1 MAHEDVLT
9 TGAVGQIKFQL
20 HVSRNPSSFQPSI
33 SAAEK
38 GQAQNLETLSFTLS
52 SLHRLKR
59 FCSMSGFEV
68 AGIVLGSIPIVVSA
82 LQCYMNGLGTLQN
95 FRSYKRILRSLIL
108 TLKTEHVNL
117 QNICEKLLT
126 GIAPQTRIEE
136 MIRDPFGDLW
146 REEEIFNK
154 LRLRLWVSVQVFDDR
169 VQDMR
174 EAIQQMMEKLN
185 VGADGKVEW
194 AESSSIRKQF
204 KRATFIL
211 QKSNHEEALTRI
223 RDGVSAL
230 ERLAVLNTDL
240 ETQRKS
246 RSQGRLNK
254 LVNGMLSGI
263 YHALRS
269 TMTCKCSDLHDVGLR
284 LTPPSRTVVPEDDD
298 EDIIKELQFRLAVS
312 YLTGSQVNTSKQ
324 WNEILLRSGDDSKM
338 STVSFTAQ
346 RTCAS
351 RKTVGFAVPSTTPST
366 NSQQSQTVVI
376 ESALSNLTLNT
387 LRTMSEPL
395 CSKHINNLCE
405 TMQTMGKKKQG
416 ERCGHIQ
423 HCSMTETKRYDVYTL
438 ECLGSCEEW
447 SLVPLKQVL
456 QDPALLYG
464 DKLRLAWMIACGVL
478 QMQGTPWVAD
488 IPRSEDIFIAQK
500 GGVHQFQ
507 HVFVLRHFPED
518 PRVNA
523 SVSPNNPFMLYLGI
537 LLIELIL
544 GQSIATLDSPQTQTL
559 EPGLPRHILDYEA
572 ANKLLGR
579 VMMTG
584 GSGYYNA
591 VERCLRS
598 DMQIAKSKYENRI
611 CRALARKWSRPPYRN
626 MPCFVYI
633 NGYPGIGKLTI
644 AKELQQLLPSS
655 KIYHNHLLIDPIDAL
670 VERSS
675 PGYHEMRTGL
685 RRHVLNEIAT
695 SEYTKDTTWIFTDA
709 RDASAAGEMG
719 AKDYEAAARKR
730 DVSLISIV
738 LECEIEENI
747 RRATNPA
754 RNQSISAKL
763 TDETILRPILEKES
777 IYRFGNETELVL
789 DVTKLSS
796 EEAALRIKE
805 HVDRLAAC
813 P

>member
-1 MAHEDVLT
+1 
-9 TGAVGQIKFQL
+9 
-20 HVSRNPSSFQPSI
+20 
-33 SAAEK
+33 
-38 GQAQNLETLSFTLS
+38 
-52 SLHRLKR
+52 
-59 FCSMSGFEV
+59 MSGFEV

-154 LRLRLWVSVQVFDDR
+154 LRLRLWSSLQVFDDR

-174 EAIQQMMEKLN
+174 EAIEEMIEKLN
-185 VGADGKVEW
+185 IGPDGKVGSYGQHCASTNLEQTEW
-194 AESSSIRKQF
+194 TESSLIKKQF

-211 QKSNHEEALTRI
+211 QKSNHEEVLTRI

-230 ERLAVLNTDL
+230 QQLAVLNTDL
-240 ETQRKS
+240 ESQRKS

-284 LTPPSRTVVPEDDD
+284 LTPPSRTVIPEDDD

-312 YLTGSQVNTSKQ
+312 YLAASQTEASKH
-324 WNEILLRSGDDSKM
+324 WNEILLKSKEGPKA

-346 RTCAS
+346 STTTS
-351 RKTVGFAVPSTTPST
+351 RKTVGFAVPSTTSSK
-366 NSQQSQTVVI
+366 NSQQSQTVII

-387 LRTMSEPL
+387 LRTISEPI
-395 CSKHINNLCE
+395 CSKHISNLCE
-405 TMQTMGKKKQG
+405 AMQTMGKRKQG

-423 HCSMTETKRYDVYTL
+423 HCYMTETKKYDVYTL
-438 ECLGSCEEW
+438 ECLGSCDEW

-507 HVFVLRHFPED
+507 HVFVLRHFPEY

-523 SVSPNNPFMLYLGI
+523 SVSPTNPFMLYLGI

-579 VMMTG
+579 VMMIG

-598 DMQIAKSKYENRI
+598 DMQIGTSGNS
-611 CRALARKWSRPPYRN
+611 C
-626 MPCFVYI
+626 CFQGDVI
-633 NGYPGIGKLTI
+633 SGVL
-644 AKELQQLLPSS
+644 
-655 KIYHNHLLIDPIDAL
+655 DPLEQD
-670 VERSS
+670 
-675 PGYHEMRTGL
+675 L
-685 RRHVLNEIAT
+685 RR
-695 SEYTKDTTWIFTDA
+695 
-709 RDASAAGEMG
+709 
-719 AKDYEAAARKR
+719 
-730 DVSLISIV
+730 
-738 LECEIEENI
+738 
-747 RRATNPA
+747 
-754 RNQSISAKL
+754 
-763 TDETILRPILEKES
+763 
-777 IYRFGNETELVL
+777 LV
-789 DVTKLSS
+789 
-796 EEAALRIKE
+796 A
-805 HVDRLAAC
+805 
-813 P
+813 

>member
-1 MAHEDVLT
+1 
-9 TGAVGQIKFQL
+9 
-20 HVSRNPSSFQPSI
+20 
-33 SAAEK
+33 
-38 GQAQNLETLSFTLS
+38 
-52 SLHRLKR
+52 
-59 FCSMSGFEV
+59 MSGFEV

-154 LRLRLWVSVQVFDDR
+154 LRLRLWSSLQVFDDR

-174 EAIQQMMEKLN
+174 EAIEEMMEKLN
-185 VGADGKVEW
+185 IGPDGKVGSYGQHCASANSEQTEW
-194 AESSSIRKQF
+194 TESSSIKKQF

-211 QKSNHEEALTRI
+211 QKSNHEEVLTRI

-230 ERLAVLNTDL
+230 QQLAVLNTDL
-240 ETQRKS
+240 ESQRKS

-269 TMTCKCSDLHDVGLR
+269 TMTCKCSDLHEVGLR
-284 LTPPSRTVVPEDDD
+284 LTPPSRTVIPEDDD

-312 YLTGSQVNTSKQ
+312 YLAASQTEASKH
-324 WNEILLRSGDDSKM
+324 WNEILLKSKEGPKA

-346 RTCAS
+346 STTTS
-351 RKTVGFAVPSTTPST
+351 RKTVGFAVPSTTSST
-366 NSQQSQTVVI
+366 NSQQSQTVII

-387 LRTMSEPL
+387 LRTISEPV
-395 CSKHINNLCE
+395 CSKHISNICE
-405 TMQTMGKKKQG
+405 AMQTMGKRKQG

-423 HCSMTETKRYDVYTL
+423 HCYMTETKKYDVYTL
-438 ECLGSCEEW
+438 ECLGSCDEW
-447 SLVPLKQVL
+447 SLVPLKQIL

-464 DKLRLAWMIACGVL
+464 DKLRLAWMIACGIL
-478 QMQGTPWVAD
+478 QMQGTPWVAN

-507 HVFVLRHFPED
+507 HVFVLRHFPEY

-523 SVSPNNPFMLYLGI
+523 SVSPTNPFMLYLGI

-598 DMQIAKSKYENRI
+598 DMQIGTSGNS
-611 CRALARKWSRPPYRN
+611 C
-626 MPCFVYI
+626 CFQGDVI
-633 NGYPGIGKLTI
+633 SGVLGPL
-644 AKELQQLLPSS
+644 EQ
-655 KIYHNHLLIDPIDAL
+655 D
-670 VERSS
+670 
-675 PGYHEMRTGL
+675 L
-685 RRHVLNEIAT
+685 RR
-695 SEYTKDTTWIFTDA
+695 
-709 RDASAAGEMG
+709 
-719 AKDYEAAARKR
+719 
-730 DVSLISIV
+730 
-738 LECEIEENI
+738 
-747 RRATNPA
+747 
-754 RNQSISAKL
+754 
-763 TDETILRPILEKES
+763 
-777 IYRFGNETELVL
+777 LV
-789 DVTKLSS
+789 
-796 EEAALRIKE
+796 A
-805 HVDRLAAC
+805 
-813 P
+813 

>member
-1 MAHEDVLT
+1 
-9 TGAVGQIKFQL
+9 
-20 HVSRNPSSFQPSI
+20 
-33 SAAEK
+33 
-38 GQAQNLETLSFTLS
+38 
-52 SLHRLKR
+52 
-59 FCSMSGFEV
+59 MSGFEV

-95 FRSYKRILRSLIL
+95 FRSYKRILKSLIL

-117 QNICEKLLT
+117 QNIYEKLLT

-136 MIRDPFGDLW
+136 MIRDPFGHLW

-154 LRLRLWVSVQVFDDR
+154 LRLRLWSSLQVFDDR

-174 EAIQQMMEKLN
+174 EAIEEMMEKLN
-185 VGADGKVEW
+185 IDTDGKTDW
-194 AESSSIRKQF
+194 TDSSSIKKQF
-204 KRATFIL
+204 RRATFIL

-230 ERLAVLNTDL
+230 QRLAVLNTDL
-240 ETQRKS
+240 ESQRKS

-284 LTPPSRTVVPEDDD
+284 LTPPSRTVIPEDDD

-312 YLTGSQVNTSKQ
+312 YLAASQTEASKH
-324 WNEILLRSGDDSKM
+324 WNEILLKSKEGPKAL
-338 STVSFTAQ
+338 TVSFTAQ
-346 RTCAS
+346 STTTS
-351 RKTVGFAVPSTTPST
+351 RKTVGFAIPSTTSSK
-366 NSQQSQTVVI
+366 NSQQSQTVII

-387 LRTMSEPL
+387 LRTISEPV
-395 CSKHINNLCE
+395 CNKHISNLCE
-405 TMQTMGKKKQG
+405 AMQTMGKRKQG

-423 HCSMTETKRYDVYTL
+423 HCYMTETKKYDVYTL
-438 ECLGSCEEW
+438 ECLGSCDEW

-464 DKLRLAWMIACGVL
+464 DKLRLAWMIACGIL

-507 HVFVLRHFPED
+507 HVFVLRHFPEY

-523 SVSPNNPFMLYLGI
+523 SVSPTNPFMLYLGI

-579 VMMTG
+579 VMMIG

-598 DMQIAKSKYENRI
+598 DMQIGTSGNS
-611 CRALARKWSRPPYRN
+611 C
-626 MPCFVYI
+626 CFQGDVI
-633 NGYPGIGKLTI
+633 SGVL
-644 AKELQQLLPSS
+644 
-655 KIYHNHLLIDPIDAL
+655 DPLEQD
-670 VERSS
+670 
-675 PGYHEMRTGL
+675 L
-685 RRHVLNEIAT
+685 RR
-695 SEYTKDTTWIFTDA
+695 
-709 RDASAAGEMG
+709 
-719 AKDYEAAARKR
+719 
-730 DVSLISIV
+730 
-738 LECEIEENI
+738 
-747 RRATNPA
+747 
-754 RNQSISAKL
+754 
-763 TDETILRPILEKES
+763 
-777 IYRFGNETELVL
+777 LV
-789 DVTKLSS
+789 
-796 EEAALRIKE
+796 A
-805 HVDRLAAC
+805 
-813 P
+813 

>member
-1 MAHEDVLT
+1 
-9 TGAVGQIKFQL
+9 
-20 HVSRNPSSFQPSI
+20 
-33 SAAEK
+33 
-38 GQAQNLETLSFTLS
+38 
-52 SLHRLKR
+52 
-59 FCSMSGFEV
+59 MSGFEV

-82 LQCYMNGLGTLQN
+82 LQCYMNCLGTLQN
-95 FRSYKRILRSLIL
+95 FRSYKRILKSLIL
-108 TLKTEHVNL
+108 SLKTEHL
-117 QNICEKLLT
+117 SLRDICEKLLT

-154 LRLRLWVSVQVFDDR
+154 LRLRLWSSLQVFDDR

-174 EAIQQMMEKLN
+174 EAIEEMMEKLN
-185 VGADGKVEW
+185 IGPGGKAGWTEN
-194 AESSSIRKQF
+194 SSIKKQF
-204 KRATFIL
+204 KRAIFIL

-230 ERLAVLNTDL
+230 HRLAFLDKDL
-240 ETQRKS
+240 ESQRKS

-254 LVNGMLSGI
+254 IVNGMLSGI

-269 TMTCKCSDLHDVGLR
+269 TMTCKCSGLHDVGLR

-312 YLTGSQVNTSKQ
+312 YLAGSQANTSKQ
-324 WNEILLRSGDDSKM
+324 WNEILLKSGENSKT

-346 RTCAS
+346 STCTS
-351 RKTVGFAVPSTTPST
+351 RKTVGFAMPSTTSST
-366 NSQQSQTVVI
+366 KSQQSQTVVI

-387 LRTMSEPL
+387 IRTMSEPV
-395 CSKHINNLCE
+395 CSKHISNLCE
-405 TMQTMGKKKQG
+405 AMHRMGKRKQG

-423 HCSMTETKRYDVYTL
+423 HCYMTKTQKYDVYSL
-438 ECLGSCEEW
+438 ECLGTCDEW

-456 QDPALLYG
+456 QDPTLLYG
-464 DKLRLAWMIACGVL
+464 DKLRLAWTIACGVL
-478 QMQGTPWVAD
+478 QMQGTPWVTD
-488 IPRSEDIFIAQK
+488 IPRSQDIFVAQK
-500 GGVHQFQ
+500 DGVHQFQ
-507 HVFVLRHFPED
+507 HVFVLRHFPEY
-518 PRVNA
+518 PRSNA
-523 SVSPNNPFMLYLGI
+523 SASPTNPFMLYLGI

-572 ANKLLGR
+572 ANKVLGR

-598 DMQIAKSKYENRI
+598 DMQIGEKRI
-611 CRALARKWSRPPYRN
+611 LKPHSQTYHQTSRPPQRN

-644 AKELQQLLPSS
+644 ARELQQLLPDS
-655 KIYHNHLLIDPIDAL
+655 KVYHNHLLIDPVEAL

-685 RRHVLNEIAT
+685 RRYVLNEIAT
-695 SEYTKDTTWIFTDA
+695 SEYTKDKTWIFTDA
-709 RDASAAGEMG
+709 REASAAGELG
-719 AKDYEAAARKR
+719 AKDYEAATRKR
-730 DVSLISIV
+730 GVSFILIV

-747 RRATNPA
+747 RRAINPA
-754 RNQSISAKL
+754 RSQNVDAKL
-763 TDETILRPILEKES
+763 TDETILRPILEDET
-777 IYRFGNETELVL
+777 IYRFGYENELVL

-796 EEAALRIKE
+796 KEAALRIKE

>member
-1 MAHEDVLT
+1 MLRASKITSL
-9 TGAVGQIKFQL
+9 I
-20 HVSRNPSSFQPSI
+20 
-33 SAAEK
+33 
-38 GQAQNLETLSFTLS
+38 LS
-52 SLHRLKR
+52 SLHQRLD
-59 FCSMSGFEV
+59 CVSMSGFEV
-68 AGIVLGSIPIVVSA
+68 AGIVLGSMPIVVSA

-95 FRSYKRILRSLIL
+95 FRSYKRILKSLIL

-146 REEEIFNK
+146 REEEVFNK
-154 LRLRLWVSVQVFDDR
+154 VRLRLWSSLQVFDDR

-174 EAIQQMMEKLN
+174 EAIEEMMEKLN
-185 VGADGKVEW
+185 VGIDGKAEW
-194 AESSSIRKQF
+194 TESSSIKKQF

-230 ERLAVLNTDL
+230 QRLAVLNTDL
-240 ETQRKS
+240 ESQRKS

-254 LVNGMLSGI
+254 LVNGMLGGI
-263 YHALRS
+263 YQALRS
-269 TMTCKCSDLHDVGLR
+269 TMTCKCSGLHDVDLK
-284 LTPPSRTVVPEDDD
+284 LIPPSRTVVPEDED

-312 YLTGSQVNTSKQ
+312 YLTTSQANTSKQ
-324 WNEILLRSGDDSKM
+324 WNEILLKSKEDSKT

-346 RTCAS
+346 STSTS
-351 RKTVGFAVPSTTPST
+351 RKTVGFAVPSTTSST
-366 NSQQSQTVVI
+366 NSQQSQTVII
-376 ESALSNLTLNT
+376 ESALSNLTFNN
-387 LRTMSEPL
+387 LRTISEPV
-395 CSKHINNLCE
+395 CSRHISNLCE
-405 TMQTMGKKKQG
+405 AMQMMGKRTQG
-416 ERCGHIQ
+416 ERCGYIQ
-423 HCSMTETKRYDVYTL
+423 HCYMTETQKYDVYTL
-438 ECLGSCEEW
+438 ERLGSCDEW

-507 HVFVLRHFPED
+507 HVFVLRHFPEY

-523 SVSPNNPFMLYLGI
+523 SVLPTNPFMLYLGI

-544 GQSIATLDSPQTQTL
+544 GQSIATLDSSQTQTL
-559 EPGLPRHILDYEA
+559 ETGLPRHILDYEA

-598 DMQIAKSKYENRI
+598 DMQIGFTKIGCMIKVLVVELSFSNSSTINKPFKRKASTKIAFADLLSDITPALPKYALLHLHQRLPRHREAHNRE
-611 CRALARKWSRPPYRN
+611 RAPAITLRLK
-626 MPCFVYI
+626 V
-633 NGYPGIGKLTI
+633 
-644 AKELQQLLPSS
+644 
-655 KIYHNHLLIDPIDAL
+655 YHNHLLIDPIDAL
-670 VERSS
+670 VGRSS

-685 RRHVLNEIAT
+685 RQYVLNEIAA
-695 SEYTKDTTWIFTDA
+695 SEYTKGRTWIFTDA
-709 RDASAAGEMG
+709 REASAAGETV

-730 DVSLISIV
+730 GVSLISIV
-738 LECEIEENI
+738 LECEIEENT
-747 RRATNPA
+747 RRPTNPT
-754 RNQSISAKL
+754 RSQSVEAKL
-763 TDETILRPILEKES
+763 TDETILRPILETEK
-777 IYRFGNETELVL
+777 IYRFGNENELVL

-796 EEAALRIKE
+796 KEAALRIEE

>member
-1 MAHEDVLT
+1 
-9 TGAVGQIKFQL
+9 
-20 HVSRNPSSFQPSI
+20 
-33 SAAEK
+33 
-38 GQAQNLETLSFTLS
+38 
-52 SLHRLKR
+52 
-59 FCSMSGFEV
+59 MSGFEV

-95 FRSYKRILRSLIL
+95 FRSYKRILKSLIL

-154 LRLRLWVSVQVFDDR
+154 LRLRLWSSLQVFDDR

-174 EAIQQMMEKLN
+174 EAIEEMMEKLN
-185 VGADGKVEW
+185 VGTDGKVGGCNQLCTSANSKQAEW
-194 AESSSIRKQF
+194 TESSSIKKQF
-204 KRATFIL
+204 KRVTYIL
-211 QKSNHEEALTRI
+211 QKSNHEEVLTRI

-230 ERLAVLNTDL
+230 QRLAVLNTDL
-240 ETQRKS
+240 ESQRKS

-263 YHALRS
+263 YQALRS
-269 TMTCKCSDLHDVGLR
+269 TMTCKCSGLHDVGLR
-284 LTPPSRTVVPEDDD
+284 LTPPSCTVIPEDED
-298 EDIIKELQFRLAVS
+298 EDVIKELQFRLAVS
-312 YLTGSQVNTSKQ
+312 YLTTSSANTSKQ
-324 WNEILLRSGDDSKM
+324 WNEILLKSKEDSKT

-346 RTCAS
+346 SASIS
-351 RKTVGFAVPSTTPST
+351 RKTVGFAVPSTTSST
-366 NSQQSQTVVI
+366 NSQQAQTVII

-387 LRTMSEPL
+387 LRTISEPV
-395 CSKHINNLCE
+395 CSKHISNLCE
-405 TMQTMGKKKQG
+405 AMQTMGKKKQG

-423 HCSMTETKRYDVYTL
+423 HCYMTETQKYDVYTL
-438 ECLGSCEEW
+438 ECLGSCDEW

-464 DKLRLAWMIACGVL
+464 DKLRLAWMISCGVL

-507 HVFVLRHFPED
+507 HVFVLKHFPEY

-523 SVSPNNPFMLYLGI
+523 SVSPTNPFMLYLGI

-544 GQSIATLDSPQTQTL
+544 GQSIANLDSPQTQTL

-598 DMQIAKSKYENRI
+598 DMQIGTSGNS
-611 CRALARKWSRPPYRN
+611 C
-626 MPCFVYI
+626 CFQGDVI
-633 NGYPGIGKLTI
+633 SGVL
-644 AKELQQLLPSS
+644 
-655 KIYHNHLLIDPIDAL
+655 DPLEQD
-670 VERSS
+670 
-675 PGYHEMRTGL
+675 L
-685 RRHVLNEIAT
+685 RR
-695 SEYTKDTTWIFTDA
+695 
-709 RDASAAGEMG
+709 
-719 AKDYEAAARKR
+719 
-730 DVSLISIV
+730 
-738 LECEIEENI
+738 
-747 RRATNPA
+747 
-754 RNQSISAKL
+754 
-763 TDETILRPILEKES
+763 
-777 IYRFGNETELVL
+777 LV
-789 DVTKLSS
+789 
-796 EEAALRIKE
+796 A
-805 HVDRLAAC
+805 
-813 P
+813 

>member
-1 MAHEDVLT
+1 
-9 TGAVGQIKFQL
+9 
-20 HVSRNPSSFQPSI
+20 
-33 SAAEK
+33 
-38 GQAQNLETLSFTLS
+38 
-52 SLHRLKR
+52 
-59 FCSMSGFEV
+59 MSGFEV

-95 FRSYKRILRSLIL
+95 FRSYKRILKSLIL

-154 LRLRLWVSVQVFDDR
+154 LRLRLWSSLQVFDDR

-185 VGADGKVEW
+185 VGADGEVEW
-194 AESSSIRKQF
+194 AESSSIKKHF

-211 QKSNHEEALTRI
+211 QKSNHEEVLTRI

-230 ERLAVLNTDL
+230 QCLAVLNTDL
-240 ETQRKS
+240 ESQRKS

-312 YLTGSQVNTSKQ
+312 YLTGSSQVNTSKQ

-423 HCSMTETKRYDVYTL
+423 HCYMTETKRYDVYTL
-438 ECLGSCEEW
+438 ECLGSCKEW

-598 DMQIAKSKYENRI
+598 DMQIVRESHLQSSCQE
-611 CRALARKWSRPPYRN
+611 SRPPYRN

-633 NGYPGIGKLTI
+633 NGYPDIGKLTI

-675 PGYHEMRTGL
+675 PGYHEMRTVL

-763 TDETILRPILEKES
+763 TDETILRPILDKES
-777 IYRFGNETELVL
+777 IYRFGNVTELVL

-796 EEAALRIKE
+796 EEAALRIEE
-805 HVDRLAAC
+805 HVDRLTAC

>member
-1 MAHEDVLT
+1 
-9 TGAVGQIKFQL
+9 
-20 HVSRNPSSFQPSI
+20 
-33 SAAEK
+33 
-38 GQAQNLETLSFTLS
+38 
-52 SLHRLKR
+52 
-59 FCSMSGFEV
+59 MSGFEV

-82 LQCYMNGLGTLQN
+82 LQCYMNGLGTLQS
-95 FRSYKRILRSLIL
+95 FRSYKRILKRLIL

-154 LRLRLWVSVQVFDDR
+154 LRLRLWSSLQVFDDR

-174 EAIQQMMEKLN
+174 EAIEEMMEKLN
-185 VGADGKVEW
+185 VGTDGNVGW
-194 AESSSIRKQF
+194 AESSSIKSQF

-211 QKSNHEEALTRI
+211 QKSNHEDVLTRI

-230 ERLAVLNTDL
+230 QRLAVLNTDL

-263 YHALRS
+263 YYALRS

-312 YLTGSQVNTSKQ
+312 YLTGSQVNASKQ
-324 WNEILLRSGDDSKM
+324 WNEILLRSGEDSKM
-338 STVSFTAQ
+338 STVSFTA
-346 RTCAS
+346 RSTCTS
-351 RKTVGFAVPSTTPST
+351 RKTVGFAVPSTTSST

-376 ESALSNLTLNT
+376 ESALSNLTLST
-387 LRTMSEPL
+387 LRTMSGPI
-395 CSKHINNLCE
+395 CSKHISNLCE
-405 TMQTMGKKKQG
+405 AMQTMGKRKQG

-423 HCSMTETKRYDVYTL
+423 HCYMTKTQKYDVYTL
-438 ECLGSCEEW
+438 ECLGSCDEW

-464 DKLRLAWMIACGVL
+464 DKLRLAWIIACGVL

-488 IPRSEDIFIAQK
+488 TPRSEDIFIAQK

-507 HVFVLRHFPED
+507 HVFVHRHFPEY

-523 SVSPNNPFMLYLGI
+523 SVSPTNTFMLYLGI

-544 GQSIATLDSPQTQTL
+544 GQSIATLDSAQNQTL
-559 EPGLPRHILDYEA
+559 EHGLPRHILDYEA
-572 ANKLLGR
+572 ANKVLGR

-598 DMQIAKSKYENRI
+598 DMQMGTARDYKYQRPQFLDDPRTLEAKPQYENRI
-611 CRALARKWSRPPYRN
+611 CRALARKSSRPPYRN
-626 MPCFVYI
+626 MSCFIYI
-633 NGYPGIGKLTI
+633 NSYPGIGKLTI
-644 AKELQQLLPSS
+644 AKELQQLLPDS
-655 KIYHNHLLIDPIDAL
+655 KVYHNHLLIDPVDAL

-675 PGYHEMRTGL
+675 AGYHEMRTGL
-685 RRHVLNEIAT
+685 RRHVLNEVAT
-695 SEYTKDTTWIFTDA
+695 SEYTKGKTWIFTDA
-709 RDASAAGEMG
+709 REASAAGEMG

-730 DVSLISIV
+730 GVSFISIV

-747 RRATNPA
+747 RRAMSSK
-754 RNQSISAKL
+754 RSQSISAKF
-763 TDETILRPILEKES
+763 TDETLLRPILEKEK
-777 IYRFGNETELVL
+777 IYRFGNENELVL
-789 DVTKLSS
+789 NVTKLSS
-796 EEAALRIKE
+796 NESALRIKE
-805 HVDRLAAC
+805 HVDQLAAC

>member
-1 MAHEDVLT
+1 
-9 TGAVGQIKFQL
+9 
-20 HVSRNPSSFQPSI
+20 
-33 SAAEK
+33 
-38 GQAQNLETLSFTLS
+38 
-52 SLHRLKR
+52 
-59 FCSMSGFEV
+59 MSGFEV

-108 TLKTEHVNL
+108 SLKTEHL
-117 QNICEKLLT
+117 SLRDICEKLLM
-126 GIAPQTRIEE
+126 GIAPQTRVEE

-146 REEEIFNK
+146 REEEIFDK
-154 LRLRLWVSVQVFDDR
+154 LRLRLWSSLQVFDDR
-169 VQDMR
+169 VQEMR
-174 EAIQQMMEKLN
+174 EAIEEMMEKLN
-185 VGADGKVEW
+185 IGPDGKVGGRDQLYTL
-194 AESSSIRKQF
+194 ANSDQSESTENSSVKKQF
-204 KRATFIL
+204 KRAMFML
-211 QKSNHEEALTRI
+211 QKSNHEEALARI

-230 ERLAVLNTDL
+230 HRLAFLDKDL
-240 ETQRKS
+240 ESQRKS

-254 LVNGMLSGI
+254 LVNGMLSDI

-269 TMTCKCSDLHDVGLR
+269 TMTCKCSGLQDVGLR
-284 LTPPSRTVVPEDDD
+284 LTPPSRTVVPEDED
-298 EDIIKELQFRLAVS
+298 EDVIKELHFRLAIS
-312 YLTGSQVNTSKQ
+312 YLAGSQVNTSKQ
-324 WNEILLRSGDDSKM
+324 WNEILLKSGENSKM
-338 STVSFTAQ
+338 STVSLAAQ
-346 RTCAS
+346 STCTS
-351 RKTVGFAVPSTTPST
+351 KKTVGFVMPSTTSST

-387 LRTMSEPL
+387 IRTMSEPV
-395 CSKHINNLCE
+395 CSKHISNLCE
-405 TMQTMGKKKQG
+405 AMHSMGKRRQG

-423 HCSMTETKRYDVYTL
+423 HCYMTKTQKYDVYSL
-438 ECLGSCEEW
+438 ECLGTCDEW

-456 QDPALLYG
+456 QDPALLYD

-488 IPRSEDIFIAQK
+488 IPRSEDIFIVQK

-507 HVFVLRHFPED
+507 LVFVLKHFPEY
-518 PRVNA
+518 PSANA
-523 SVSPNNPFMLYLGI
+523 SASPTNPFMLYLGI
-537 LLIELIL
+537 LLMELIL
-544 GQSIATLDSPQTQTL
+544 GQSIATLGPPESQTL
-559 EPGLPRHILDYEA
+559 EHDLPRHILDYEA

-584 GSGYYNA
+584 GSGYYIA

-598 DMQIAKSKYENRI
+598 DMQIGTTGAKKPE
-611 CRALARKWSRPPYRN
+611 RKSHPQASCQTLRPANRN

-644 AKELQQLLPSS
+644 ANELQQLLPDS
-655 KIYHNHLLIDPIDAL
+655 KVYHNHLLIDPIDAL

-685 RRHVLNEIAT
+685 RRYALNEIAT
-695 SEYTKDTTWIFTDA
+695 SEYTKDKTWIFTDA
-709 RDASAAGEMG
+709 REASAAGEMG

-730 DVSLISIV
+730 GVSFISIV

-747 RRATNPA
+747 RRAINPTRVA
-754 RNQSISAKL
+754 NIGAKL
-763 TDETILRPILEKES
+763 TDETVLRLILEKET
-777 IYRFGNETELVL
+777 IYRFGNENELVL
-789 DVTKLSS
+789 DVTKMSS
-796 EEAALRIKE
+796 KEAALRIKE

>member
-1 MAHEDVLT
+1 
-9 TGAVGQIKFQL
+9 
-20 HVSRNPSSFQPSI
+20 
-33 SAAEK
+33 
-38 GQAQNLETLSFTLS
+38 
-52 SLHRLKR
+52 
-59 FCSMSGFEV
+59 MSGFEV

-95 FRSYKRILRSLIL
+95 FRSYKRILKSLIL
-108 TLKTEHVNL
+108 SLKTEHVSL

-136 MIRDPFGDLW
+136 MIRDPFGNLW

-154 LRLRLWVSVQVFDDR
+154 LRLRLWSSLQIFDDR
-169 VQDMR
+169 VHDMR
-174 EAIQQMMEKLN
+174 EAIEEMMEKLN
-185 VGADGKVEW
+185 VGANGKVGW
-194 AESSSIRKQF
+194 AESSSIKKQF

-211 QKSNHEEALTRI
+211 QKSNHEEVLTRI

-230 ERLAVLNTDL
+230 QRLAVLNTDL
-240 ETQRKS
+240 EMQRKS

-269 TMTCKCSDLHDVGLR
+269 TMTCKCSGLHDVGLR

-298 EDIIKELQFRLAVS
+298 KDIIKELQFRLAVS
-312 YLTGSQVNTSKQ
+312 YLMGSQVNASKQ
-324 WNEILLRSGDDSKM
+324 WNEILLRSGEDSKM

-346 RTCAS
+346 STCTS
-351 RKTVGFAVPSTTPST
+351 RKTVGFAVPSTTSST

-376 ESALSNLTLNT
+376 ESALSNLTLST
-387 LRTMSEPL
+387 LRTMSGPI
-395 CSKHINNLCE
+395 CSKHISNLCE
-405 TMQTMGKKKQG
+405 AMQTMGKRKQG

-423 HCSMTETKRYDVYTL
+423 HCYMTKTQKYDVYTL
-438 ECLGSCEEW
+438 ECLGSCDEW

-456 QDPALLYG
+456 QDSALLYG
-464 DKLRLAWMIACGVL
+464 DKLRLAWIIACGVL

-507 HVFVLRHFPED
+507 HVFVLRHFPEY

-544 GQSIATLDSPQTQTL
+544 GEPIVTLYSAQHQTL
-559 EPGLPRHILDYEA
+559 EHDLPRHILDYEA

-598 DMQIAKSKYENRI
+598 DIQIV
-611 CRALARKWSRPPYRN
+611 C
-626 MPCFVYI
+626 
-633 NGYPGIGKLTI
+633 
-644 AKELQQLLPSS
+644 
-655 KIYHNHLLIDPIDAL
+655 HNHLLIDPIDAL

-675 PGYHEMRTGL
+675 PGYHKMRTGL
-685 RRHVLNEIAT
+685 RRYVLNEIAT
-695 SEYTKDTTWIFTDA
+695 SEYTKGRTWIFTDA
-709 RDASAAGEMG
+709 RETSEAGEMG
-719 AKDYEAAARKR
+719 AKDYEAVAGKR
-730 DVSLISIV
+730 GVSFISIV

-747 RRATNPA
+747 RRAINPA

-763 TDETILRPILEKES
+763 TDETILRRILEKES

-796 EEAALRIKE
+796 KEAALRIKE

-813 P
+813 LRKSKRLEELRVAPGARRRTPKDSDD

>member
-1 MAHEDVLT
+1 
-9 TGAVGQIKFQL
+9 
-20 HVSRNPSSFQPSI
+20 
-33 SAAEK
+33 
-38 GQAQNLETLSFTLS
+38 
-52 SLHRLKR
+52 
-59 FCSMSGFEV
+59 MSGFEV

-95 FRSYKRILRSLIL
+95 FRSYKRILKSLIL

-154 LRLRLWVSVQVFDDR
+154 LRLRLWSSLQVFDDR

-185 VGADGKVEW
+185 VGADGEVEW
-194 AESSSIRKQF
+194 AESSSIKKHF

-211 QKSNHEEALTRI
+211 QKSNHEEVLTRI

-230 ERLAVLNTDL
+230 QCLAVLNTDL
-240 ETQRKS
+240 ESQRKS

-423 HCSMTETKRYDVYTL
+423 HCYMTETKRYDVYTL
-438 ECLGSCEEW
+438 ECLGSCKEW

-500 GGVHQFQ
+500 GVHQFQ

-598 DMQIAKSKYENRI
+598 DMQIGASGKS
-611 CRALARKWSRPPYRN
+611 C
-626 MPCFVYI
+626 CFQGDVI
-633 NGYPGIGKLTI
+633 SGVL
-644 AKELQQLLPSS
+644 
-655 KIYHNHLLIDPIDAL
+655 DPLEQD
-670 VERSS
+670 
-675 PGYHEMRTGL
+675 L
-685 RRHVLNEIAT
+685 RRLV
-695 SEYTKDTTWIFTDA
+695 A
-709 RDASAAGEMG
+709 RSKFEP
-719 AKDYEAAARKR
+719 
-730 DVSLISIV
+730 S
-738 LECEIEENI
+738 
-747 RRATNPA
+747 T
-754 RNQSISAKL
+754 
-763 TDETILRPILEKES
+763 
-777 IYRFGNETELVL
+777 
-789 DVTKLSS
+789 
-796 EEAALRIKE
+796 
-805 HVDRLAAC
+805 
-813 P
+813 

>member
-1 MAHEDVLT
+1 
-9 TGAVGQIKFQL
+9 
-20 HVSRNPSSFQPSI
+20 
-33 SAAEK
+33 
-38 GQAQNLETLSFTLS
+38 
-52 SLHRLKR
+52 
-59 FCSMSGFEV
+59 MSGFEV

-154 LRLRLWVSVQVFDDR
+154 LRLRLWSSLQVFDDR

-174 EAIQQMMEKLN
+174 EAIEEMIEKLYI
-185 VGADGKVEW
+185 GPDGKVDSYGQHCASANSEQTEW
-194 AESSSIRKQF
+194 MESSSIKKQF

-211 QKSNHEEALTRI
+211 QKSNHEEVLTRI

-230 ERLAVLNTDL
+230 QQLVVLNTDL
-240 ETQRKS
+240 ESQRKS

-254 LVNGMLSGI
+254 LVNGMLGGI

-269 TMTCKCSDLHDVGLR
+269 TMTCKCSDLHEVGLR
-284 LTPPSRTVVPEDDD
+284 LTPPSRTVIPEDDD

-312 YLTGSQVNTSKQ
+312 YLAASQTEASKH
-324 WNEILLRSGDDSKM
+324 WNEILLKRKEGPKA

-346 RTCAS
+346 STTTS
-351 RKTVGFAVPSTTPST
+351 RKTVGFAVPSTTSST
-366 NSQQSQTVVI
+366 NSQQSQTVIV

-387 LRTMSEPL
+387 LRTISEPV
-395 CSKHINNLCE
+395 CSKHISNLCE
-405 TMQTMGKKKQG
+405 AMQTMGKRKQG

-423 HCSMTETKRYDVYTL
+423 HCYMTETKKYDVYTL
-438 ECLGSCEEW
+438 ECLGSCDEW

-507 HVFVLRHFPED
+507 HVFVLRHFPEY

-523 SVSPNNPFMLYLGI
+523 SVSPTNPFMLYLGI

-579 VMMTG
+579 VMMIG

-598 DMQIAKSKYENRI
+598 DMQIGTSGNS
-611 CRALARKWSRPPYRN
+611 C
-626 MPCFVYI
+626 CFQGDVI
-633 NGYPGIGKLTI
+633 SGVL
-644 AKELQQLLPSS
+644 
-655 KIYHNHLLIDPIDAL
+655 DPLEQD
-670 VERSS
+670 
-675 PGYHEMRTGL
+675 L
-685 RRHVLNEIAT
+685 RR
-695 SEYTKDTTWIFTDA
+695 
-709 RDASAAGEMG
+709 
-719 AKDYEAAARKR
+719 
-730 DVSLISIV
+730 
-738 LECEIEENI
+738 
-747 RRATNPA
+747 
-754 RNQSISAKL
+754 
-763 TDETILRPILEKES
+763 
-777 IYRFGNETELVL
+777 LV
-789 DVTKLSS
+789 
-796 EEAALRIKE
+796 A
-805 HVDRLAAC
+805 
-813 P
+813 